1 MRAWQKKK
9 KKRTSVKNQESKKGE
24 NQYLIFQVNF
34 FPNVAQP
41 HQRFFICW
49 VHFARWA
56 SVTAAELCSF
66 SGDHHTTSLR
76 PWRTASSAAESI
88 SWQSGEKTNKSANG
102 NERNKC
108 LESAKQKARK
118 QSRDICQKWKKRQR
132 FHFSTAAIN
141 RLPKQSHLFLL
152 DLDLNWS
159 YGQQIIHAQVLLR
172 GGKVLKNKTPTKSA
186 PCVWINVSACKH
198 MATEQRS
205 TSANSGVK
213 APISS

>member
-1 MRAWQKKK
+1 MLHNPTRGSSFAGFILLGEQVWQ
-9 KKRTSVKNQESKKGE
+9 
-24 NQYLIFQVNF
+24 L
-34 FPNVAQP
+34 
-41 HQRFFICW
+41 
-49 VHFARWA
+49 
-56 SVTAAELCSF
+56 L
-66 SGDHHTTSLR
+66 
-76 PWRTASSAAESI
+76 SSAASAETI
-88 SWQSGEKTNKSANG
+88 TPPAFAHDARLLLRPNQSAGNQGKKTNKSANG

-108 LESAKQKARK
+108 LEPAKQKARK

-132 FHFSTAAIN
+132 FHFCTAATN